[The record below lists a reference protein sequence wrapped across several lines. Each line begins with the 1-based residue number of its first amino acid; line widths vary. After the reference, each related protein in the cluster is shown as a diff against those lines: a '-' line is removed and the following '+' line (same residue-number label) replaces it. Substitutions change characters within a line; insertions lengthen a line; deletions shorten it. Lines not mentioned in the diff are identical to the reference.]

1 MKNQTLL
8 KAAVAVVGFAILASP
23 SKVLADDVND
33 LIGTILESSPKER
46 AKVASYQSAN
56 TKKKAPAKKQATAA
70 QSKPVVPDLGI
81 PDDQVFDAAAK
92 FPKDI
97 VGKYIYGPV
106 TLKGIYGQNG
116 EAEIHIT
123 SKNMRSFLLYTSDPD
138 VVAAFDGGWGAKYMI
153 PRSCP
158 LRIVG
163 IKGPGMYPVRMA
175 YDSDSTGYTIQEELQ
190 QKTQGILNRFQ
201 DRMKNA
207 TGNLQDALEGR

>member
-1 MKNQTLL
+1 MKPITFLALATMAFATIQT
-8 KAAVAVVGFAILASP
+8 IR
-23 SKVLADDVND
+23 ADEVND
-33 LIGTILESSPKER
+33 LIETILEASPKER
-46 AKVASYQSAN
+46 AKVASYQAAS
-56 TKKKAPAKKQATAA
+56 TKKKAPPKKKTTTAE
-70 QSKPVVPDLGI
+70 SKPVVPDLGI

-106 TLKGIYGQNG
+106 TLKSIFGQNG
-116 EAEIHIT
+116 EAEIGLT
-123 SKNMRSFLLYTSDPD
+123 AKNMRMFALYTSDPD
-138 VVAAFDGGWGAKYMI
+138 VVAAFNGGWGAKYMI

-163 IKGPGMYPVRMA
+163 IKGPGLYSVRMA
-175 YDSDSTGYTIQEELQ
+175 YDSDTTAYTMQEELQ

-207 TGNLQDALEGR
+207 TGNLQDALQP

>member
-1 MKNQTLL
+1 MKPITFLALATLAFATIQT
-8 KAAVAVVGFAILASP
+8 IR
-23 SKVLADDVND
+23 ADEVND
-33 LIGTILESSPKER
+33 LIETILEASPKER
-46 AKVASYQSAN
+46 AKVASYQAAS
-56 TKKKAPAKKQATAA
+56 TKKKAPPKKKTTTAE
-70 QSKPVVPDLGI
+70 SKPVVPDLGI

-106 TLKGIYGQNG
+106 TLKSIFGQNG
-116 EAEIHIT
+116 EAEIGLT
-123 SKNMRSFLLYTSDPD
+123 AKNMRMFALYTSDPD
-138 VVAAFDGGWGAKYMI
+138 VVAAFNGGWGAKYTI

-163 IKGPGMYPVRMA
+163 IKGPGMYSVRMA
-175 YDSDSTGYTIQEELQ
+175 YDPDTTGYTVQEELQ

-207 TGNLQDALEGR
+207 TGNLQDALQP

>member
-1 MKNQTLL
+1 MKPITFLALATMAFATIQT
-8 KAAVAVVGFAILASP
+8 IR
-23 SKVLADDVND
+23 ADEVND
-33 LIGTILESSPKER
+33 LIETILEASPKER
-46 AKVASYQSAN
+46 AKVASYQAAS
-56 TKKKAPAKKQATAA
+56 TKKKAPTKKKTTTAE
-70 QSKPVVPDLGI
+70 SKPLVPDLGI

-106 TLKGIYGQNG
+106 TLKSIFGQNG
-116 EAEIHIT
+116 EAEINLT
-123 SKNMRSFLLYTSDPD
+123 AKNGRMFALYTRDPD
-138 VVAAFDGGWGAKYMI
+138 VVAAFNGGWGAKYTI

-163 IKGPGMYPVRMA
+163 IKGPGMYSVRMA

-207 TGNLQDALEGR
+207 TGNLQDAIEGR

>member
-1 MKNQTLL
+1 MKLITFLAL
-8 KAAVAVVGFAILASP
+8 ATMAFAAIPP
-23 SKVLADDVND
+23 SLADEVND
-33 LIGTILESSPKER
+33 LIETILEASPQER
-46 AKVASYQSAN
+46 AKVANYQSAN
-56 TKKKAPAKKQATAA
+56 TKKKAPAKKKTTPAA
-70 QSKPVVPDLGI
+70 ESKPVVPDLGI

-106 TLKGIYGQNG
+106 TLKSIFGQNG

-138 VVAAFDGGWGAKYMI
+138 VVAAFNGGWGAKYMI

-163 IKGPGMYPVRMA
+163 IKGPGMYSVRMA
-175 YDSDSTGYTIQEELQ
+175 YDPDTTGYTIQEELQ

>member
-1 MKNQTLL
+1 MKPITFLAL
-8 KAAVAVVGFAILASP
+8 AAMAFAAIPP
-23 SKVLADDVND
+23 SLADEVND
-33 LIGTILESSPKER
+33 LIETILEASPQER
-46 AKVASYQSAN
+46 AKVAKYQAAS
-56 TKKKAPAKKQATAA
+56 TKKKAPPKKKTTTAE
-70 QSKPVVPDLGI
+70 SKPLVPDLGI

-106 TLKGIYGQNG
+106 TLKSIFGQNG
-116 EAEIHIT
+116 EAEIGLT
-123 SKNMRSFLLYTSDPD
+123 AKNMRMFALYTTDPD
-138 VVAAFDGGWGAKYMI
+138 VVAAFNGGWGAKYMI

-163 IKGPGMYPVRMA
+163 IKGPGMYSVRMA
-175 YDSDSTGYTIQEELQ
+175 YDPDTTGYTIQEELQ

>member
-1 MKNQTLL
+1 MKPITFLAL
-8 KAAVAVVGFAILASP
+8 ATMAFAAIPP
-23 SKVLADDVND
+23 SLADEVND
-33 LIGTILESSPKER
+33 LIETILEASPQER
-46 AKVASYQSAN
+46 AKVAKYQAAS
-56 TKKKAPAKKQATAA
+56 TKKKAPPKKKTTTAE
-70 QSKPVVPDLGI
+70 SMPLVPDLGI

-106 TLKGIYGQNG
+106 TLKSIFGQNG
-116 EAEIHIT
+116 EAEIGLT
-123 SKNMRSFLLYTSDPD
+123 AKNMRMFALYTTDPD
-138 VVAAFDGGWGAKYMI
+138 VVAAFNGGWGAKYMI

-163 IKGPGMYPVRMA
+163 IKGPGMYSVRMA
-175 YDSDSTGYTIQEELQ
+175 YDPDTTGYTIQEELQ

>member
-1 MKNQTLL
+1 MKPITFLAL
-8 KAAVAVVGFAILASP
+8 ATMAFAAIPP
-23 SKVLADDVND
+23 SLADEVND
-33 LIGTILESSPKER
+33 LIETILEASPQER
-46 AKVASYQSAN
+46 AKVANYQSAH
-56 TKKKAPAKKQATAA
+56 TKKKAPAKKKTTPAA
-70 QSKPVVPDLGI
+70 ESKPVVPDLGI

-106 TLKGIYGQNG
+106 TLKSIFGQNG

-138 VVAAFDGGWGAKYMI
+138 VVAAFNGGWGAKYMI

-163 IKGPGMYPVRMA
+163 IKGPGMYSVRMA
-175 YDSDSTGYTIQEELQ
+175 YDPDTTGYTIQEELQ

>member
-1 MKNQTLL
+1 MKPVTFLALATMAFATIQT
-8 KAAVAVVGFAILASP
+8 IR
-23 SKVLADDVND
+23 ADEVND
-33 LIGTILESSPKER
+33 LIETILEASPKER
-46 AKVASYQSAN
+46 AKVASYQAAS
-56 TKKKAPAKKQATAA
+56 TKKKAPPKKKTTTAE
-70 QSKPVVPDLGI
+70 SKPLVPDLGI

-106 TLKGIYGQNG
+106 TLKSIFNQNG

-123 SKNMRSFLLYTSDPD
+123 AKNMRSFLLYTRDPD
-138 VVAAFDGGWGAKYMI
+138 VVTAFNGGWGAKYTI

-163 IKGPGMYPVRMA
+163 IKGPGMYSVRMA
-175 YDSDSTGYTIQEELQ
+175 YDPDTTGYTIQEELQ

-207 TGNLQDALEGR
+207 TGNLQDALNP

>member
-1 MKNQTLL
+1 MKPITFLAL
-8 KAAVAVVGFAILASP
+8 ATMAFATTQNIR
-23 SKVLADDVND
+23 ADEVND
-33 LIGTILESSPKER
+33 LIETILEASPKER
-46 AKVASYQSAN
+46 AKVASYQAAS
-56 TKKKAPAKKQATAA
+56 TKKKAPPKKKTITAE
-70 QSKPVVPDLGI
+70 SKPVVPDLGI

-106 TLKGIYGQNG
+106 TLKSIFGQNG
-116 EAEIHIT
+116 EAEIGLT
-123 SKNMRSFLLYTSDPD
+123 AKNMRMFALYTSDPD
-138 VVAAFDGGWGAKYMI
+138 VVAAFNGGWGAKYMI

-163 IKGPGMYPVRMA
+163 IKGPGLYSVRMA
-175 YDSDSTGYTIQEELQ
+175 YDPDTTGYTIQEELQ

-207 TGNLQDALEGR
+207 TGNLQDALQP